1 MTTITIIIILLAII
15 AISEV
20 TRLVLTH
27 KRGTK
32 KEHFKSKLDGV
43 EKMIYDFEF
52 KIFKTKEIREDVRKE
67 YDFMKSRIATLTS
80 QIENFMGKA
89 EKARLEDDK
98 VRAERDV
105 ARFEQQMKNLDIE
118 IYGIKP
124 SAENPDGV
132 SGIVDQIESL
142 RELKGMLKSWIKSL

>member
-1 MTTITIIIILLAII
+1 MIITILLAII

-27 KRGTK
+27 KKGTK
-32 KEHFKSKLDGV
+32 KEHFKAKLDGV
-43 EKMIYDFEF
+43 EKMIFDLEF

-67 YDFMKSRIATLTS
+67 YEFMKSRIATLTS
-80 QIENFMGKA
+80 QIENFPKEKDQA

-98 VRAERDV
+98 VRAERD
-105 ARFEQQMKNLDIE
+105 ATRFEAQMKNIDSE
-118 IYGIKP
+118 IYGEKP
-124 SAENPDGV
+124 TADNPN
-132 SGIVDQIESL
+132 GIAGITDQIDSL